1 MLALGALPG
10 VPEAVDSVRKA
21 VDRVYGHRVMRRR
34 GNEVTSEA
42 ALRGARASAALSGAD
57 WALEEVRRRTDFGGD
72 EEARTVGAALRLSA
86 EAGQLLSIWRQ
97 SPLRVLARLHL
108 VAAAHPTRSSDI
120 AGPGAASASVGAG
133 AGAGGLAAGG
143 DVAGV
148 AGAGD
153 SVGRPRRDG
162 EAVHEPLIEAPLPD
176 ATEVAGRLEGLADL
190 IVAGSSAPALVMAA
204 VVHGELLALRP
215 FTSYSGLVARA
226 AERIVLIGSG
236 LDPKAI
242 CPAEVGHAEQ
252 GRAAYVAAFE
262 GYLSGTPE
270 GMAAWIAH
278 CGRAVE
284 LGVRESTAVC
294 EALQRGAA

>member
-1 MLALGALPG
+1 MCEGRVASLLMSTTSSDPLATLGTLPG
-10 VPEAVDSVRKA
+10 VTDAVDSVRKA

-34 GNEVTSEA
+34 SNEVTAEA
-42 ALRGARASAALSGAD
+42 ALRGARGSAALSGAD
-57 WALEEVRRRTDFGGD
+57 WNLEEVRRRTDFSGD
-72 EEARTVGAALRLSA
+72 GEAHVIGAALRLTA

-108 VAAAHPTRSSDI
+108 VAA
-120 AGPGAASASVGAG
+120 GGAAPEDA
-133 AGAGGLAAGG
+133 
-143 DVAGV
+143 
-148 AGAGD
+148 
-153 SVGRPRRDG
+153 VGRPRLAG
-162 EAVHEPLIEAPLPD
+162 EPVDEPLIEALLPD
-176 ATEVAGRLEGLADL
+176 ADEVAGRLEGLSGL
-190 IVAGSSAPALVMAA
+190 ILSGSAAPALVTAA

-215 FTSYSGLVARA
+215 FGSYNGLVART

-236 LDPKAI
+236 LDPKSV

-262 GYLSGTPE
+262 GYLAGTPE

-278 CGRAVE
+278 CGRAAE

>member
-1 MLALGALPG
+1 MSTTAPDPLAALGTLPG
-10 VPEAVDSVRKA
+10 VTDAVDSVRKA

-34 GNEVTSEA
+34 SNEVTAES
-42 ALRGARASAALSGAD
+42 ALRGARGSAALSGAD
-57 WALEEVRRRTDFGGD
+57 WNLEEVRRRTDFSGD
-72 EEARTVGAALRLSA
+72 GEAHVIGAALRLTA

-108 VAAAHPTRSSDI
+108 VAA
-120 AGPGAASASVGAG
+120 GGAAPDDA
-133 AGAGGLAAGG
+133 
-143 DVAGV
+143 
-148 AGAGD
+148 
-153 SVGRPRRDG
+153 VGRPRLAG
-162 EAVHEPLIEAPLPD
+162 EPVDEPLVEAPLPD
-176 ATEVAGRLEGLADL
+176 ADEVAGRLEGLSGL
-190 IVAGSSAPALVMAA
+190 ILSGTSAPALVTSA

-215 FTSYSGLVARA
+215 FGSYNGLVART

-236 LDPKAI
+236 LDPKSI

-278 CGRAVE
+278 CGRSVE

>member
-1 MLALGALPG
+1 MSTHASDPLAALGSLPG
-10 VPEAVDSVRKA
+10 VADAVDSVRKA

-34 GNEVTSEA
+34 SNEISSEA
-42 ALRGARASAALSGAD
+42 ALRGARGSAALSGAD
-57 WALEEVRRRTDFGGD
+57 WALEEVRRRTDFSAD
-72 EEARTVGAALRLSA
+72 AEARTVGAALRLGA

-97 SPLRVLARLHL
+97 SPMRVLARLHL
-108 VAAAHPTRSSDI
+108 VAAGD
-120 AGPGAASASVGAG
+120 AGIPGDAG
-133 AGAGGLAAGG
+133 APGS
-143 DVAGV
+143 GV
-148 AGAGD
+148 AGD
-153 SVGRPRRDG
+153 EVGRPRLDG
-162 EAVHEPLIEAPLPD
+162 ETVDEPLIKAPLP
-176 ATEVAGRLEGLADL
+176 APSEVAGRLEGLAEL
-190 IVAGSSAPALVMAA
+190 IVAGGDAPALVTAA

-215 FTSYSGLVARA
+215 FTSYNGLVARA

-252 GRAAYVAAFE
+252 GRAAYLAAFE

-270 GMAAWIAH
+270 GVGAWIAH
-278 CGRAVE
+278 CGRSVE

>member
-1 MLALGALPG
+1 MSTPAPDPLAALGTLPG
-10 VPEAVDSVRKA
+10 VADAVDSVRKA

-34 GNEVTSEA
+34 SNEVTAEA
-42 ALRGARASAALSGAD
+42 ALRGARGSAALSGAD
-57 WALEEVRRRTDFGGD
+57 WNLEEVRRRTDFSGD
-72 EEARTVGAALRLSA
+72 GEAHVIGAALRLTA

-108 VAAAHPTRSSDI
+108 VAA
-120 AGPGAASASVGAG
+120 GGAVP
-133 AGAGGLAAGG
+133 
-143 DVAGV
+143 D
-148 AGAGD
+148 D
-153 SVGRPRRDG
+153 TVGRPRLAG
-162 EAVHEPLIEAPLPD
+162 EPVDEPLVEAPLPD
-176 ATEVAGRLEGLADL
+176 ADEVAGRLEGLSRL
-190 IVAGSSAPALVMAA
+190 VLSGTSAPALVTAA

-215 FTSYSGLVARA
+215 FGSYNGLVART

-236 LDPKAI
+236 LDPKSI

-270 GMAAWIAH
+270 GVAAWIAH
-278 CGRAVE
+278 CGRSVE

>member
-1 MLALGALPG
+1 MSTPSSDPLAALGSLPG
-10 VPEAVDSVRKA
+10 VPHAVDSVRKA

-34 GNEVTSEA
+34 SNEVTAEA
-42 ALRGARASAALSGAD
+42 ALRGARGSAALAGAD
-57 WALEEVRRRTDFGGD
+57 WNLEEVRRRTDFSGD
-72 EEARTVGAALRLSA
+72 PEARTVGAALRLTA

-108 VAAAHPTRSSDI
+108 VAA
-120 AGPGAASASVGAG
+120 GGAAPDDA
-133 AGAGGLAAGG
+133 
-143 DVAGV
+143 
-148 AGAGD
+148 
-153 SVGRPRRDG
+153 VGRPRFAG
-162 EAVHEPLIEAPLPD
+162 EPVEEPLIEAPLPD
-176 ATEVAGRLEGLADL
+176 ADEVAGRLEGLAGL
-190 IVAGSSAPALVMAA
+190 VLAGSDAPALVTASI
-204 VVHGELLALRP
+204 VHGELLALRP
-215 FTSYSGLVARA
+215 FSSHNGLVART

-236 LDPKAI
+236 LDPKSV

-252 GRAAYVAAFE
+252 GRAAYIKAFE

>member
-1 MLALGALPG
+1 MSTNAADPLAALASLPG
-10 VPEAVDSVRKA
+10 VPEAVDSVRTA

-34 GNEVTSEA
+34 SHEVTSEA

-72 EEARTVGAALRLSA
+72 PEARTVGAALRLGA

-108 VAAAHPTRSSDI
+108 VAAAD
-120 AGPGAASASVGAG
+120 SAAG
-133 AGAGGLAAGG
+133 APASGPASGA
-143 DVAGV
+143 
-148 AGAGD
+148 
-153 SVGRPRRDG
+153 VGRPRQAG
-162 EAVHEPLIEAPLPD
+162 EGVEEPLIEAPLPD
-176 ATEVAGRLEGLADL
+176 AAEMAGRLEGLSGL
-190 IVAGSSAPALVMAA
+190 IVAGGEAPALVTAA

-215 FTSYSGLVARA
+215 FATRNGLVART

-262 GYLSGTPE
+262 GYLSGTPD

>member
-1 MLALGALPG
+1 MSTHASDPLAALGSLPG
-10 VPEAVDSVRKA
+10 VAEAVDSVRKA

-34 GNEVTSEA
+34 SNEISSEA
-42 ALRGARASAALSGAD
+42 ALRGARGSAALSGAD
-57 WALEEVRRRTDFGGD
+57 WALEEVRRRTDFSAD
-72 EEARTVGAALRLSA
+72 AEARTVGAALRLGA

-108 VAAAHPTRSSDI
+108 VAAGD
-120 AGPGAASASVGAG
+120 AGLPAG
-133 AGAGGLAAGG
+133 AGAG
-143 DVAGV
+143 V
-148 AGAGD
+148 GD
-153 SVGRPRRDG
+153 SVGRPRLDG
-162 EAVHEPLIEAPLPD
+162 ETVDEPLIDVPLPTP
-176 ATEVAGRLEGLADL
+176 AEIAGRLDGLAEL
-190 IVAGSSAPALVMAA
+190 IVAGSEAPALVTAA

-215 FTSYSGLVARA
+215 FTSYNGLVARA
-226 AERIVLIGSG
+226 AERIALVGSG

-252 GRAAYVAAFE
+252 GRAAYLAAFE

-270 GMAAWIAH
+270 GMGAWIAH
-278 CGRAVE
+278 CGRSVE

>member
-1 MLALGALPG
+1 MSTTASDPLAALGSLPG
-10 VPEAVDSVRKA
+10 VPDAVDSVRKA

-34 GNEVTSEA
+34 SNEVTAEA
-42 ALRGARASAALSGAD
+42 ALRGSRGSAALAGAD
-57 WALEEVRRRTDFGGD
+57 WNLEEVRRRTDFSGD
-72 EEARTVGAALRLSA
+72 DESRTVGAALRLTA

-108 VAAAHPTRSSDI
+108 VAA
-120 AGPGAASASVGAG
+120 GGAAPEDA
-133 AGAGGLAAGG
+133 
-143 DVAGV
+143 
-148 AGAGD
+148 
-153 SVGRPRRDG
+153 VGRPRLAG
-162 EAVHEPLIEAPLPD
+162 EPVDEPLIEAPLPAAD
-176 ATEVAGRLEGLADL
+176 EVAGRLEGLSQL
-190 IVAGSSAPALVMAA
+190 IIAGSAAPALVTAA

-215 FTSYSGLVARA
+215 FGSHNGLVART

-236 LDPKAI
+236 LDPKSI

-262 GYLSGTPE
+262 GYTAGTPE

-278 CGRAVE
+278 CGRSVE

>member
-1 MLALGALPG
+1 MSTHASDPLAALGSLPG
-10 VPEAVDSVRKA
+10 VAEAVDSVRKA

-34 GNEVTSEA
+34 SNEISSEA
-42 ALRGARASAALSGAD
+42 ALRGARGSAALSGAD
-57 WALEEVRRRTDFGGD
+57 WALEEVRRRTDFSAD
-72 EEARTVGAALRLSA
+72 AEARTVGAALRLGA

-108 VAAAHPTRSSDI
+108 VAAGD
-120 AGPGAASASVGAG
+120 AGLP
-133 AGAGGLAAGG
+133 
-143 DVAGV
+143 

-153 SVGRPRRDG
+153 SVGRPRLDG
-162 EAVHEPLIEAPLPD
+162 ETVDEPLIDLPLPTP
-176 ATEVAGRLEGLADL
+176 AEVAGRLDGLAEL
-190 IVAGSSAPALVMAA
+190 IVGGSEAPALVTAS

-215 FTSYSGLVARA
+215 FTSYNGLVARA
-226 AERIVLIGSG
+226 AERIALVGSG

-252 GRAAYVAAFE
+252 GRAAYLAAFE

-270 GMAAWIAH
+270 GVGAWIAH
-278 CGRAVE
+278 CGRSVE

>member
-1 MLALGALPG
+1 MSTPAPDPLAALGTLPG
-10 VPEAVDSVRKA
+10 VADAVDSVRKA

-34 GNEVTSEA
+34 SNEVTAEA
-42 ALRGARASAALSGAD
+42 ALRGARGSAALSGAD
-57 WALEEVRRRTDFGGD
+57 WNLEEVRRRTDFSGD
-72 EEARTVGAALRLSA
+72 GEAHVIGAALRLTA

-108 VAAAHPTRSSDI
+108 VAA
-120 AGPGAASASVGAG
+120 GGAVP
-133 AGAGGLAAGG
+133 
-143 DVAGV
+143 D
-148 AGAGD
+148 D
-153 SVGRPRRDG
+153 TVGRPRLAG
-162 EAVHEPLIEAPLPD
+162 EPVDEPLVEVPLPD
-176 ATEVAGRLEGLADL
+176 ADEVAGRLEGLSGL
-190 IVAGSSAPALVMAA
+190 ILSGTSAPALVTAA

-215 FTSYSGLVARA
+215 FGSCNGLVART

-236 LDPKAI
+236 LDPKSI

-278 CGRAVE
+278 CGRSVE

>member
-1 MLALGALPG
+1 MSTTASDPLAALGSLPG
-10 VPEAVDSVRKA
+10 VPDAVDSVRKA

-34 GNEVTSEA
+34 SNEVTAEA
-42 ALRGARASAALSGAD
+42 ALRGSRGSAALAGAD
-57 WALEEVRRRTDFGGD
+57 WNLEEVRRRTDFSGED
-72 EEARTVGAALRLSA
+72 EARMVGAALRLTA

-108 VAAAHPTRSSDI
+108 VAA
-120 AGPGAASASVGAG
+120 GGAAPDDA
-133 AGAGGLAAGG
+133 
-143 DVAGV
+143 
-148 AGAGD
+148 
-153 SVGRPRRDG
+153 VGRPRLAG
-162 EAVHEPLIEAPLPD
+162 ESVDEPLIEAPLPG
-176 ATEVAGRLEGLADL
+176 AEEVAGRLEGLSQL
-190 IVAGSSAPALVMAA
+190 IIAGGSAPALVTAA

-215 FTSYSGLVARA
+215 FGSHNGLVART

-236 LDPKAI
+236 LDPKSI

-262 GYLSGTPE
+262 GYTAGTPE
-270 GMAAWIAH
+270 GMAAWITH
-278 CGRAVE
+278 CGRSVE

>member
-1 MLALGALPG
+1 MSTHASDPLAALGSLAG
-10 VPEAVDSVRKA
+10 VAESVDSVRKA

-34 GNEVTSEA
+34 SHEITSEA
-42 ALRGARASAALSGAD
+42 ALRGARGSAALSGAD

-72 EEARTVGAALRLSA
+72 PEARTVGAALRLGA

-108 VAAAHPTRSSDI
+108 VAVGDA
-120 AGPGAASASVGAG
+120 PGS
-133 AGAGGLAAGG
+133 
-143 DVAGV
+143 
-148 AGAGD
+148 GD
-153 SVGRPRRDG
+153 SVGRPRQAG
-162 EAVHEPLIEAPLPD
+162 EAVDEPLIEAPLPD
-176 ATEVAGRLEGLADL
+176 PTEVSGRLDGLSDL
-190 IVAGSSAPALVMAA
+190 IIAGGTAPALVTAA

-215 FTSYSGLVARA
+215 FTSYNGLIARA
-226 AERIVLIGSG
+226 AERIVLVGSG
-236 LDPKAI
+236 LDPKSI

>member
-1 MLALGALPG
+1 MSTNASDPLAALGSLPG
-10 VPEAVDSVRKA
+10 VADSVDSVRKA

-34 GNEVTSEA
+34 SNEITSEA
-42 ALRGARASAALSGAD
+42 ALRGARGSAALSGAD

-72 EEARTVGAALRLSA
+72 AEARTVGAALRLGA

-108 VAAAHPTRSSDI
+108 VAVGDAA
-120 AGPGAASASVGAG
+120 
-133 AGAGGLAAGG
+133 LAAARGE
-143 DVAGV
+143 AGE
-148 AGAGD
+148 AGD
-153 SVGRPRRDG
+153 SVGRPRQAG
-162 EAVHEPLIEAPLPD
+162 EPVDEPLIEAPLPD
-176 ATEVAGRLEGLADL
+176 PAEVAGRLDGLSEL
-190 IVAGSSAPALVMAA
+190 IIAGGSAPALVTAA

-215 FTSYSGLVARA
+215 FTSYNGLIARA

-236 LDPKAI
+236 LDPKSI

>member
-1 MLALGALPG
+1 MSTTASDPLAALGTLPG
-10 VPEAVDSVRKA
+10 VADAVDSVRKA

-34 GNEVTSEA
+34 SNEVTAEA
-42 ALRGARASAALSGAD
+42 ALRGARGSAALSGAD
-57 WALEEVRRRTDFGGD
+57 WNLEEVRRRTDFSGD
-72 EEARTVGAALRLSA
+72 DEAQVVGAALRLTA

-108 VAAAHPTRSSDI
+108 VAA
-120 AGPGAASASVGAG
+120 GGAAPDDA
-133 AGAGGLAAGG
+133 
-143 DVAGV
+143 
-148 AGAGD
+148 
-153 SVGRPRRDG
+153 VGRPRLAG
-162 EAVHEPLIEAPLPD
+162 ESVDEPLVEAPLPD
-176 ATEVAGRLEGLADL
+176 ADEVAGRLEGLSGL
-190 IVAGSSAPALVMAA
+190 ILSGTSAPALVTAA

-215 FTSYSGLVARA
+215 FGSYNGLVART

-236 LDPKAI
+236 LDPKSI

-252 GRAAYVAAFE
+252 GRAAYIAAFE

-278 CGRAVE
+278 CGRSVE

>member
-1 MLALGALPG
+1 MSTTASDPLAALGSLPG
-10 VPEAVDSVRKA
+10 VPDAVDSVRKA

-34 GNEVTSEA
+34 SNEVTAEA
-42 ALRGARASAALSGAD
+42 ALRGSRGSAALAGAD
-57 WALEEVRRRTDFGGD
+57 WNLEEVRRRTDFSGED
-72 EEARTVGAALRLSA
+72 EARMVGAALRLSA

-108 VAAAHPTRSSDI
+108 VAA
-120 AGPGAASASVGAG
+120 GGATPDDA
-133 AGAGGLAAGG
+133 
-143 DVAGV
+143 
-148 AGAGD
+148 
-153 SVGRPRRDG
+153 VGRPRLAG
-162 EAVHEPLIEAPLPD
+162 ESVDEPLIEAPVPG
-176 ATEVAGRLEGLADL
+176 AEEVAGRLEGLSRL
-190 IVAGSSAPALVMAA
+190 IIAGGSAPALVMAA

-215 FTSYSGLVARA
+215 FGSHNGLVART

-236 LDPKAI
+236 LDPKSI

-262 GYLSGTPE
+262 GYTAGTPE
-270 GMAAWIAH
+270 GMAAWITH
-278 CGRAVE
+278 CGRSVE

>member
-1 MLALGALPG
+1 MSTTSSDPLATLGTLPG
-10 VPEAVDSVRKA
+10 VTDAVDSVRKA

-34 GNEVTSEA
+34 SNEVTSEA
-42 ALRGARASAALSGAD
+42 ALRGARGSAALSGAD
-57 WALEEVRRRTDFGGD
+57 WNLEEVRRRTDFTGD
-72 EEARTVGAALRLSA
+72 SEARVVGAALRLTA

-108 VAAAHPTRSSDI
+108 VAA
-120 AGPGAASASVGAG
+120 GGATPEDA
-133 AGAGGLAAGG
+133 
-143 DVAGV
+143 
-148 AGAGD
+148 
-153 SVGRPRRDG
+153 VGRPRLAG
-162 EAVHEPLIEAPLPD
+162 EPVDEPLIEASLPD
-176 ATEVAGRLEGLADL
+176 AGEVAGRLEGLSGL
-190 IVAGSSAPALVMAA
+190 ILSGSEAPALVTAA

-215 FTSYSGLVARA
+215 FGSYNGLVART

-236 LDPKAI
+236 LDPKSI

-262 GYLSGTPE
+262 GYLSGTPD

-278 CGRAVE
+278 CGRAAE

>member
-1 MLALGALPG
+1 MSTTASDPLAALGTLPG
-10 VPEAVDSVRKA
+10 VADAVDSVRKA

-34 GNEVTSEA
+34 SNEVTAEA
-42 ALRGARASAALSGAD
+42 ALRGARGSAALSGAD
-57 WALEEVRRRTDFGGD
+57 WNLEEVRRRTDFSGD
-72 EEARTVGAALRLSA
+72 GEAHVVGAALRLTA

-108 VAAAHPTRSSDI
+108 VAA
-120 AGPGAASASVGAG
+120 GGAAPDDA
-133 AGAGGLAAGG
+133 
-143 DVAGV
+143 
-148 AGAGD
+148 
-153 SVGRPRRDG
+153 VGRPRLAG
-162 EAVHEPLIEAPLPD
+162 ELVNEPLVEAPLPD
-176 ATEVAGRLEGLADL
+176 ADEVAGRLEGLSGL
-190 IVAGSSAPALVMAA
+190 ILSGTSAPALVMSA

-215 FTSYSGLVARA
+215 FGSYNGLVART

-236 LDPKAI
+236 LDPKSI
-242 CPAEVGHAEQ
+242 CPAEVGHAEL

-262 GYLSGTPE
+262 GYLSGTPD
-270 GMAAWIAH
+270 GMAAWITH

>member
-1 MLALGALPG
+1 MCKGRVASLLMSTTSSDPLAVLGTLPG
-10 VPEAVDSVRKA
+10 VTDAVDSVRKA

-34 GNEVTSEA
+34 SNEVTAEA
-42 ALRGARASAALSGAD
+42 ALRGARGSAALSGAD
-57 WALEEVRRRTDFGGD
+57 WNLEEVRRRTDFSGD
-72 EEARTVGAALRLSA
+72 GEAHVIGAALRLTA

-108 VAAAHPTRSSDI
+108 VAA
-120 AGPGAASASVGAG
+120 GGATPEDA
-133 AGAGGLAAGG
+133 
-143 DVAGV
+143 
-148 AGAGD
+148 
-153 SVGRPRRDG
+153 VGRPRLAD
-162 EAVHEPLIEAPLPD
+162 EPVDEPLIEAPLPG
-176 ATEVAGRLEGLADL
+176 AGEVAGRLEGLSGL
-190 IVAGSSAPALVMAA
+190 ILSGSAAPALVTAA

-215 FTSYSGLVARA
+215 FGSCNGLVART

-236 LDPKAI
+236 LDPKSI

-262 GYLSGTPE
+262 GYLAGTPE
-270 GMAAWIAH
+270 GMAAWITH
-278 CGRAVE
+278 CGRSVE

>member
-1 MLALGALPG
+1 MSTTASDPLAALGSLPG
-10 VPEAVDSVRKA
+10 VPDAVDSVRKA

-34 GNEVTSEA
+34 SNEVTAEA
-42 ALRGARASAALSGAD
+42 ALRGSRGSAALAGAD
-57 WALEEVRRRTDFGGD
+57 WNLEEVRRRTDFSGED
-72 EEARTVGAALRLSA
+72 EARMVGAALRLTA

-108 VAAAHPTRSSDI
+108 VAA
-120 AGPGAASASVGAG
+120 GGATPDDA
-133 AGAGGLAAGG
+133 
-143 DVAGV
+143 
-148 AGAGD
+148 
-153 SVGRPRRDG
+153 VGRPRLAG
-162 EAVHEPLIEAPLPD
+162 ESVDEPLIEAPLPG
-176 ATEVAGRLEGLADL
+176 AEEVAGRLEGLSQL
-190 IVAGSSAPALVMAA
+190 IIAGGSAPALVTAA

-215 FTSYSGLVARA
+215 FGSHNGLVART

-236 LDPKAI
+236 LDPKSI

-262 GYLSGTPE
+262 GYTAGTPE

-278 CGRAVE
+278 CGRSVE

>member
-1 MLALGALPG
+1 MSTTASDPLAALGSLPG
-10 VPEAVDSVRKA
+10 VPDAVDSVRKA

-34 GNEVTSEA
+34 SNEVTAEA
-42 ALRGARASAALSGAD
+42 ALRGSRGSAALAGAD
-57 WALEEVRRRTDFGGD
+57 WNLEEVRRRTDFSGED
-72 EEARTVGAALRLSA
+72 EARVVGAALRLTA

-108 VAAAHPTRSSDI
+108 VAA
-120 AGPGAASASVGAG
+120 GGAAP
-133 AGAGGLAAGG
+133 
-143 DVAGV
+143 D
-148 AGAGD
+148 D
-153 SVGRPRRDG
+153 TVGRPRLAG
-162 EAVHEPLIEAPLPD
+162 ESVDEPLIEASLPG
-176 ATEVAGRLEGLADL
+176 AEEVAGRLEGLSQL
-190 IVAGSSAPALVMAA
+190 IIAGGSAPALVTAS

-215 FTSYSGLVARA
+215 FGSHNGLVART

-236 LDPKAI
+236 LDPKSI

-262 GYLSGTPE
+262 GYTAGTPE

-278 CGRAVE
+278 CGRSVE

>member
-1 MLALGALPG
+1 MSKFVKKPTPGRQACGGRVASLLMSTTSSDPLATLGTLPG
-10 VPEAVDSVRKA
+10 VTEAVDSVRKA
-21 VDRVYGHRVMRRR
+21 IDRVYGHRVMRRR
-34 GNEVTSEA
+34 SNEVTSEA
-42 ALRGARASAALSGAD
+42 ALRGARGSAALSGAD
-57 WALEEVRRRTDFGGD
+57 WNLEEVRRRTDFTGD
-72 EEARTVGAALRLSA
+72 SEARVVGAALRLTA

-108 VAAAHPTRSSDI
+108 VAA
-120 AGPGAASASVGAG
+120 GGAAPEDA
-133 AGAGGLAAGG
+133 
-143 DVAGV
+143 
-148 AGAGD
+148 
-153 SVGRPRRDG
+153 VGRPRLAG
-162 EAVHEPLIEAPLPD
+162 ESVDEPLIEAPLPD
-176 ATEVAGRLEGLADL
+176 ANEVAGRLEGLSGL
-190 IVAGSSAPALVMAA
+190 ILSGSEAPALVRAA

-215 FTSYSGLVARA
+215 FGSYNGLVART

-236 LDPKAI
+236 LDPKSI

-278 CGRAVE
+278 CGRAAE